1 MKKIIPVAFAFE
13 CSIGQVIQW
22 RIPMQELS
30 RGCFTYSI
38 CLALCLVTS
47 LAMFAP
53 GLALAQ
59 EYSTAQKDTEVVLA
73 PDEFSPYAGRNFPQ
87 RPLWGDSHLHTM
99 VSVDAG
105 TMTRLT
111 QEQAFRFARG
121 EEVTTTHGLRAKLS
135 RPLDWLVVSDHAE
148 MYGLMPQLLAGDA
161 EVLATEK
168 GKAWYEAL
176 TSGDPQLAFNTA
188 MEIVA
193 SLSGDAPPIDNPKAI
208 KHAWE
213 EYTALAEHYNQPGV
227 FSTIIGYEYTT
238 EGANNLHRNVLFRDG
253 PIRANQTRPFSQ
265 YDSKN
270 PEDLWTFLADYEERT
285 GGEVLAIAHN
295 GNLSNGRMFSWN
307 AYDGSPLTV
316 EIAEARARFEPLYEV
331 TQIKGDGEA
340 HPYLSPDDE
349 FADFDSW
356 DAANLNGTE
365 VKKPGMLAGEYA
377 REALKRGMK
386 IEKKL
391 GVNPFKFG
399 MVGATDSH
407 TGMATAQEDNFFGK
421 HSGVEPEPNRWK
433 HLVIE
438 APDPSLSIY
447 GWKQAAGGLGAVWA
461 RENTREAI
469 FDAMMRKETYAT
481 TGSRML
487 VRFFAGYNFTEEDAN
502 SRLPADAGYKKGV
515 PMGGNL
521 AAAPDSKAPTF
532 LVAAL
537 KDVLSGNLD
546 RIQIVK
552 GWVDAS
558 GEMHEKVYNV
568 VWGGDRELDADG
580 KLPDVGNTVDVEN
593 ATWANSIG
601 AAELI
606 GVWKDPDFDP
616 SLQAFY
622 YARVIEIPTPRWTAY
637 EARRFG
643 IEMPDEVPMITTE
656 RAYTSPIWYTPSG

>member
-1 MKKIIPVAFAFE
+1 MTKSFAIV
-13 CSIGQVIQW
+13 SQRPLW
-22 RIPMQELS
+22 TLA
-30 RGCFTYSI
+30 
-38 CLALCLVTS
+38 CLAALTATS
-47 LAMFAP
+47 VS
-53 GLALAQ
+53 AQ
-59 EYSTAQKDTEVVLA
+59 EFQTEQDSTDVVLA
-73 PDEFSPYAGRNFPQ
+73 PDDFSPYAGRNFPQ
-87 RPLWGDSHLHTM
+87 RPLWGDSHLHTS

-161 EVLATEK
+161 EVLATPQ

-176 TSGDPQLAFNTA
+176 TAGDSQLAFDTA

-193 SLSGDAPPIDNPKAI
+193 SLSDDVPPIDNPKAI

-213 EYTALAEHYNQPGV
+213 AYTALADSFNEPGV
-227 FSTIIGYEYTT
+227 FSAIIGYEYTT

-253 PIRANQTRPFSQ
+253 RDRANQTRPFSQ

-270 PEDLWTFLADYEERT
+270 PEDLWAFLAEYEERT

-295 GNLSNGRMFSWN
+295 GNLSNGRMFSLS
-307 AYDGSPLTV
+307 AYDGSALTQ
-316 EIAEARARFEPLYEV
+316 EIASLRARFEPLYEP

-340 HPYLSPDDE
+340 HPFLSPDDE
-349 FADFDSW
+349 FADFDTW

-365 VKKPGMLAGEYA
+365 LKQPEMLAGEYA
-377 REALKRGMK
+377 REALKRGLK
-386 IEKKL
+386 IEQEL

-421 HSGVEPEPNRWK
+421 HSGVEPGPNRWE

-438 APDPSLSIY
+438 APDPELSIY

-461 RENTREAI
+461 TENTREAI
-469 FDAMMRKETYAT
+469 FDAMQRRETYAT
-481 TGSRML
+481 TGSRMG
-487 VRFFAGYNFTEEDAN
+487 VRFFGGYDFTDEDAA
-502 SRLPADAGYKKGV
+502 SRVPADAGYKKGV

-521 AAAPDSKAPTF
+521 QASPDGRAPNF
-532 LVAAL
+532 LVFAL
-537 KDVLSGNLD
+537 KDPISGNLD

-552 GWVDAS
+552 GWVDAD
-558 GEMHEKVYNV
+558 GALQEKVYNV
-568 VWGGDRELDADG
+568 VWAGDRQLDENG
-580 KLPDVGNTVDVEN
+580 KLPEVGNTVDVEN
-593 ATWANSIG
+593 ATWTNTIG
-601 AAELI
+601 ASELI
-606 GVWKDPDFDP
+606 TTWQDPDFDP
-616 SLQAFY
+616 NLSAFY

-637 EARRFG
+637 EAKRFG
-643 IEMPDEVPMITTE
+643 IEMPDYVPMITTE
-656 RAYTSPIWYTPSG
+656 RAYTSPIWYTPG

>member
-1 MKKIIPVAFAFE
+1 MTKSFAIV
-13 CSIGQVIQW
+13 SQRPLW
-22 RIPMQELS
+22 TLA
-30 RGCFTYSI
+30 
-38 CLALCLVTS
+38 CLAALTATS
-47 LAMFAP
+47 VS
-53 GLALAQ
+53 AQ
-59 EYSTAQKDTEVVLA
+59 EFQTEQDSTDVVLA
-73 PDEFSPYAGRNFPQ
+73 PDDFSPYAGRNFPQ
-87 RPLWGDSHLHTM
+87 RPLWGDSHLHTS

-105 TMTRLT
+105 TMTRLS

-161 EVLATEK
+161 EVLATPQ

-176 TSGDPQLAFNTA
+176 TAGDSQLAFDTA

-193 SLSGDAPPIDNPKAI
+193 SLSDDVPPIDNPKAI

-213 EYTALAEHYNQPGV
+213 AYTALADSFNEPGV
-227 FSTIIGYEYTT
+227 FSAIIGYEYTT

-253 PIRANQTRPFSQ
+253 RDRANQTRPFSQ

-270 PEDLWTFLADYEERT
+270 PEDLWAFLAEYEERT

-295 GNLSNGRMFSWN
+295 GNLSNGRMFSLN
-307 AYDGSPLTV
+307 AYDGSALTQ
-316 EIAEARARFEPLYEV
+316 EIASLRARFEPLYEP

-340 HPYLSPDDE
+340 HPFLSPDDE
-349 FADFDSW
+349 FADFDTW

-365 VKKPGMLAGEYA
+365 LKQPEMLAGEYA
-377 REALKRGMK
+377 REALKRGLK
-386 IEKKL
+386 IEQEL

-421 HSGVEPEPNRWK
+421 HSGVEPGPNRWE

-438 APDPSLSIY
+438 APDPELSIY

-461 RENTREAI
+461 TENTREAI
-469 FDAMMRKETYAT
+469 FDAMQRRETYAT
-481 TGSRML
+481 TGSRMG
-487 VRFFAGYNFTEEDAN
+487 VRFFGGYDFTDEDAA
-502 SRLPADAGYKKGV
+502 SRVPADAGYKKGV

-521 AAAPDSKAPTF
+521 QASPDGRAPNF
-532 LVAAL
+532 LVFAL
-537 KDVLSGNLD
+537 KDPISGNLD

-552 GWVDAS
+552 GWVDAD
-558 GEMHEKVYNV
+558 GALQEKVYNV
-568 VWGGDRELDADG
+568 VWAGDRQLDENG
-580 KLPDVGNTVDVEN
+580 KLPEVGNTVDVEN
-593 ATWANSIG
+593 ATWTNTIG
-601 AAELI
+601 ASELI
-606 GVWKDPDFDP
+606 TTWQDPDFDP
-616 SLQAFY
+616 NLSAFY

-637 EARRFG
+637 EAKRFG
-643 IEMPDEVPMITTE
+643 IEMPDYVPMITTE
-656 RAYTSPIWYTPSG
+656 RAYTSPIWYTPG